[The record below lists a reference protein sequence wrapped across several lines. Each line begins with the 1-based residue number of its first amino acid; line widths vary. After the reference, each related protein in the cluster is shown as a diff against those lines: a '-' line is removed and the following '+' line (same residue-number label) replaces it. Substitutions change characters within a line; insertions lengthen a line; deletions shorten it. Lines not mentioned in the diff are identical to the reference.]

1 VRDGLYDVMFDND
14 TAKAKL
20 GMTREE
26 LMHDHVH
33 PQLPGAH
40 LYGAGFVA
48 WGIRHMVTLELM
60 HSAHSTPV
68 LARQTH
74 TRHIVGAHAAAA
86 AAAAFPAGEAGLASY
101 YTGRSRS
108 SRRSRRSIGSNA
120 AERHLLYSYTTDSSS
135 SSSGGSIVDAYNEDD
150 SYLTMYKPHSPGPA
164 DWQSYDAPP
173 PLPAFVSPR
182 AAQQVDADTFCAAGE
197 Q

>member
-1 VRDGLYDVMFDND
+1 MFDND

-40 LYGAGFVA
+40 IYGAGFVA
-48 WGIRHMVTLELM
+48 WGIRHMVTQELM
-60 HSAHSTPV
+60 HSTHSAPV

-74 TRHIVGAHAAAA
+74 TRHIVGARAAAA
-86 AAAAFPAGEAGLASY
+86 AAAAAAVGSPAGGVGLASY

-108 SRRSRRSIGSNA
+108 SRRSRRSIGS
-120 AERHLLYSYTTDSSS
+120 EPSQRHLLYSYTTDSSS
-135 SSSGGSIVDAYNEDD
+135 SSSSIDDAYNEDD
-150 SYLTMYKPHSPGPA
+150 SYLTMYNPHSAGPA
-164 DWQSYDAPP
+164 DWQLYDVPP

-182 AAQQVDADTFCAAGE
+182 AAQQIDADTFCAAGE
-197 Q
+197 QYQ